1 MVGFVANS
9 SALGLTVKGWKGDQW
24 SSPAIHGQFQGAT
37 HARVMKCADV
47 LEKFGESLK
56 WVMYRFPFGP
66 VPDAGV
72 SMPAL
77 VQLSG

>member
-1 MVGFVANS
+1 MA
-9 SALGLTVKGWKGDQW
+9 
-24 SSPAIHGQFQGAT
+24 GA
-37 HARVMKCADV
+37 AGAYGRLWNLDRADV

-72 SMPAL
+72 SMLAL